1 METARK
7 TDRRV
12 AVAPM
17 MDWTDRHQRRFM
29 RMITPSSLLFTEM
42 VTTGAILRGDSARFL
57 HFDPAEHPVA
67 LQLGG
72 ADPDD
77 LGRSARAGA
86 DWGYDEVNLNCG
98 CPSDRVQAA
107 RFGACL
113 MAEPDLVADCVK
125 AMQDGA
131 GSVPVTVK
139 SRIGIDDQD
148 DYAFLAHFVERIAA
162 AGVTTLT
169 VHARKAWLSGL
180 SPKQNREVPPLV
192 YDRAYRIKADFPE
205 IEIVVNGGITD
216 LAGIDA
222 HLARVDGVMIG
233 REAYQNPWFMAAV
246 EAHVFGTDCLPDR
259 HQVAAAMA
267 DYAEDRMAEGTPLH
281 SVTRHMLGLFNGLP
295 GARAWR
301 RTLSEGARE
310 PGATPQLIID
320 AASRIRPRPLADAA

>member
-1 METARK
+1 MLAMK
-7 TDRRV
+7 IDRRV

-29 RMITPSSLLFTEM
+29 RLITPSSLLFTEM
-42 VTTGAILRGDSARFL
+42 VTTGAILRGDTARFL
-57 HFDPAEHPVA
+57 DFDPAEHPVA

-72 ADPDD
+72 ADPAD
-77 LGRSARAGA
+77 LRRSARAGA
-86 DWGYDEVNLNCG
+86 EWGYHEINLNCG

-113 MAEPDLVADCVK
+113 MAEPDLVANCVK

-139 SRIGIDDQD
+139 SRIGIDDRD
-148 DYAFLAHFVERIAA
+148 DYGFLAHFVETIAA

-169 VHARKAWLSGL
+169 IHARKAWLSGL

-205 IEIVVNGGITD
+205 MEIVVNGGITD

-233 REAYQNPWFMAAV
+233 REAYQNPWFMASV
-246 EAHVFGTDCLPDR
+246 ETHVFGTDGVPDR
-259 HQVAAAMA
+259 HRVAGLMA

-295 GARAWR
+295 GARSWR

-310 PGATPQLIID
+310 PGATPQLIVD
-320 AASRIRPRPLADAA
+320 AAGRIRQPALADAA